1 MKLNIGQNIRTL
13 RRAADMT
20 QDELARMDR
29 GKCIL
34 QISGV
39 RPFFSDKYDIT
50 KHPRYHLLSDDNPAN
65 AFDIT
70 RYMDCSYRPLV
81 TDACAVYEYEK
92 QKP

>member
-1 MKLNIGQNIRTL
+1 
-13 RRAADMT
+13 MT

-39 RPFFSDKYDIT
+39 KPFFSDKYDIT
-50 KHPRYHLLSDDNPAN
+50 KHPRYHLLSDDNTAN

-81 TDACAVYEYEK
+81 TDTCAVYEYEK
-92 QKP
+92 QKL

>member
-1 MKLNIGQNIRTL
+1 L
-13 RRAADMT
+13 MT

-70 RYMDCSYRPLV
+70 RYMDCTYRPLT
-81 TDACAVYEYEK
+81 TDICTVYEYEHK
-92 QKP
+92 QL